1 MGATHN
7 TVSVQ
12 VQQNNSGTT
21 KISVGA
27 TDMHL
32 LPNLHLLASWKANSI
47 CSMEGRLHLQSGLEE
62 SSTEEKLGLRIKG
75 TTTQFRYHK
84 KKRRC
89 HRFAAILSH
98 SFSSLSQKLHM
109 AKSCAYQICTCWHH
123 GGDTPYAADLSC
135 EARALDS
142 QVGIW
147 GGGKHLKPVS
157 WDSAGPCRYLH

>member
-1 MGATHN
+1 MGLGIKRYPKKSVGATHN
-7 TVSVQ
+7 AVSVQ

-84 KKRRC
+84 KKSAGATDLQL
-89 HRFAAILSH
+89 FSAIL
-98 SFSSLSQKLHM
+98 F
-109 AKSCAYQICTCWHH
+109 HH
-123 GGDTPYAADLSC
+123 
-135 EARALDS
+135 
-142 QVGIW
+142 
-147 GGGKHLKPVS
+147 
-157 WDSAGPCRYLH
+157 